1 MSKKLTRKQA
11 LRRRRIFILCC
22 SLSLAAV
29 IGLLSFAGFKIAKT
43 ISGNKPS
50 SGSGESGSQA
60 SSESGEPK
68 KTASA
73 TVINTGDILV
83 HNPVLAGALD
93 SSTGQ
98 YDFSSFFPHTQSYF
112 KKADLAVINLEVTL
126 GGTQSGAYK
135 GYPAFNTPDSLIDTL
150 SAAGIGMCLTANNH
164 SYDTGLYGMTRT
176 VQVLKEKGMPYIGTR
191 ETEDEPSFT
200 VKNVNGVKIGMT
212 CYTYE
217 NKCDT
222 AGRKSLNGNILK
234 PEANA
239 IINSFAYERIDEF
252 YSEAENVIAQMRGQ
266 GADAIVFYVHWG
278 EEYQLSPNQW
288 QKTIAQKLCDLG
300 VDVIVGGHPHV
311 LQPVEL
317 LHASGSER
325 TTVCLYSMGNSISNQ
340 RIEEMTGVCTS
351 GHTEDGV
358 LFSYTFDKYSDGSVV
373 LSAVDAVPT
382 WVNKVGSRY
391 SAKYTMIPLEKSSD
405 GAKFD
410 ITAAAASS
418 AQKSYERT
426 RAMLEQGLTACQTAL
441 GCGVRVW
448 E

>member
-1 MSKKLTRKQA
+1 MQKKLTRKQA
-11 LRRRRIFILCC
+11 LRRRRIFIAGCVV
-22 SLSLAAV
+22 AFAV
-29 IGLLSFAGFKIAKT
+29 IVGLVFIGIKMISAGKT
-43 ISGNKPS
+43 PSG
-50 SGSGESGSQA
+50 A
-60 SSESGEPK
+60 SSSQDGSSSDSAVPK

-83 HNPVLAGALD
+83 HNPVLAGALN
-93 SSTGQ
+93 SSTGE
-98 YDFSSFFPHTQSYF
+98 YDFSSFFPEVQSYF
-112 KKADLAVINLEVTL
+112 KAADLAVINLEVTL
-126 GGTQSGAYK
+126 GGTKLKYS
-135 GYPAFNTPDSLIDTL
+135 GYPNFNTPDSLIDTL

-191 ETEDEPSFT
+191 ETEDEPIFA
-200 VKNVNGVKIGMT
+200 VKTVNGVKIGMT

-217 NKCDT
+217 DKCDKP
-222 AGRKSLNGNILK
+222 GRKAINSVIIE

-239 IINSFAYERIDEF
+239 LINSFAYEKLDEF
-252 YSEAENVIAQMRGQ
+252 YSEAENVIAQMRSQ
-266 GADAIVFYVHWG
+266 GAEAIVFYVHWG
-278 EEYQLSPNQW
+278 NEYKLSPNQW

-311 LQPVEL
+311 IQPVEL

-340 RIEEMTGVCTS
+340 RTEELTGYCET

-382 WVNKVGSRY
+382 WVNKVGQRY
-391 SAKYTMIPLEKSSD
+391 SAKYTMYPMEKSADSSKYD
-405 GAKFD
+405 LS
-410 ITAAAASS
+410 AAAVFSM
-418 AQKSYERT
+418 QKSYART
-426 RAMLEQGLTACQTAL
+426 RALLEEGLTACQTAL
-441 GCGVRVW
+441 GCEVRIW